1 MEKQVEERFIKI
13 RQKKA
18 RRSIIS
24 AVLIFI
30 ATIILAIWQVYY
42 PELAAQYKT
51 LITVILLGFTISVF
65 FILINFVKSEEDDY
79 IKAHN
84 ETTK

>member
-18 RRSIIS
+18 RRSIIN

-30 ATIILAIWQVYY
+30 ATIILAIWQLTY
-42 PELAAQYKT
+42 PDLATQYKT
-51 LITVILLGFTISVF
+51 LITVILLGFTMSVF

-79 IKAHN
+79 IKAQK
-84 ETTK
+84 EAIK